1 MRYVG
6 VIIAVLVLLSACAP
20 QARVTKIGD
29 APIRPVIQAPPE
41 PLPVISNNVETQF
54 ADTPLSQ
61 WQQIV
66 FNITQ
71 TNNFAFSVDHG
82 IQNGAKFRFFNEL
95 GRIDYNKPKSLAT
108 GDIVDIVYFNTD
120 TKRAA
125 GFCRTHERTCK
136 PYAGNRRSLVYQEFY
151 YITPKDWV
159 VKFQN
164 VAPSEFVEKAQI
176 INDRFTNKVVFK
188 NSQLT
193 TTLFIDSHT
202 KFPVRVTEE
211 AKSGAKSRYDYD
223 DLSRGTVKAK
233 DVFH

>member
-6 VIIAVLVLLSACAP
+6 VIIALLLVLSACGP

-29 APIRPVIQAPPE
+29 APIKEFKQDTETPK
-41 PLPVISNNVETQF
+41 PVISDNVEDQF

-61 WQQIV
+61 WQLIV

-71 TNNFAFSVDHG
+71 TNNFAFSVDHD
-82 IQNGAKFRFFNEL
+82 IQSGAKFRFFNNL
-95 GRIDYNKPKSLAT
+95 GRLDYNKPKSLSG
-108 GDIVDIVYFNTD
+108 GDIIDIVYFNTE

-125 GFCRTHERTCK
+125 GFCRTHERTCE

-151 YITPKDWV
+151 YLTPKDWI

-164 VAPSEFVEKAQI
+164 VAPEEFVEESQI
-176 INDRFTNKVVFK
+176 INDRFANKVVFR
-188 NSQLT
+188 NPRVT
-193 TTLFIDSHT
+193 TTLFIDEHT
-202 KFPVRVTEE
+202 KMPLRVIEE
-211 AKSGAKSRYDYD
+211 AKTGAKSRFDYGNIE
-223 DLSRGTVKAK
+223 LGTVTAK